1 MNQNDKRNATNRDD
15 LERWEEKQVTN
26 NPSGSFHNEID
37 TASEESS
44 TEERREEESDRI
56 RHHQAHGIR
65 HYESFKNRSSAD
77 DQPMTDTGA

>member
-1 MNQNDKRNATNRDD
+1 MNQNDKRNAPNRDD
-15 LERWEEKQVTN
+15 LERWEEKEVTN
-26 NPSGSFHNEID
+26 NPSGSFHNRID
-37 TASEESS
+37 TASEED
-44 TEERREEESDRI
+44 TEQRREEETDRV